1 MTQLYLNLLGDF
13 EARAGTSAVA
23 LEFPRKKAA
32 ALLAVLASPVGRGRS
47 RDELCGLL
55 WGNFADEQARDSL
68 RQTLFVLRKTIPHGV
83 GLVATG
89 DTLFLDAEHI
99 STDVGSFEA
108 AAANASTAG
117 LERAFGLYIGEFLQ
131 GFALREDEFESW
143 LACERRRLENL
154 ALSVMG
160 RLLMHYR
167 RASRHDAAIQVAGR
181 ALEIDPLQED
191 LHRTLIQCYVA
202 VGRNGQARR
211 QYQKCAELLERE
223 LDIVPSVETQKACEL
238 DSALELHRKAA
249 RHETSV
255 SRKATQRVSFCK
267 TFDGVQIAYATAG
280 QGPPVVMAPHWLTHL
295 DCEWESPVWRHFIEE
310 FSSNRTLIRFDQRGN
325 GLSDWNVDDISFD
338 AFVQDLEAVVNAAG
352 LDRFSLIGMSQGC
365 PISIAYTVKNPGR
378 VSRLV
383 LHGGIIKGQAK
394 RGPVEE
400 EESEA
405 LKTLMKIGWGRDNP
419 SLRQMYTSNLIPG
432 GTKQQ
437 MDWYNELMRIST
449 SPDNA
454 LRLRGAFTMID
465 VTPLLSRVNVP
476 TLILRSRNDAIAPF
490 EDSRI
495 MATEIPDS
503 RFVSL
508 ESDNHI
514 LLEQEPA
521 WPLFVEKVQ
530 EFLECDQPNDIPET
544 NIAVGSLD

>member
-1 MTQLYLNLLGDF
+1 M
-13 EARAGTSAVA
+13 V
-23 LEFPRKKAA
+23 
-32 ALLAVLASPVGRGRS
+32 
-47 RDELCGLL
+47 
-55 WGNFADEQARDSL
+55 
-68 RQTLFVLRKTIPHGV
+68 
-83 GLVATG
+83 
-89 DTLFLDAEHI
+89 
-99 STDVGSFEA
+99 
-108 AAANASTAG
+108 
-117 LERAFGLYIGEFLQ
+117 
-131 GFALREDEFESW
+131 
-143 LACERRRLENL
+143 
-154 ALSVMG
+154 
-160 RLLMHYR
+160 
-167 RASRHDAAIQVAGR
+167 
-181 ALEIDPLQED
+181 
-191 LHRTLIQCYVA
+191 
-202 VGRNGQARR
+202 
-211 QYQKCAELLERE
+211 
-223 LDIVPSVETQKACEL
+223 
-238 DSALELHRKAA
+238 
-249 RHETSV
+249 
-255 SRKATQRVSFCK
+255 
-267 TFDGVQIAYATAG
+267 
-280 QGPPVVMAPHWLTHL
+280 
-295 DCEWESPVWRHFIEE
+295 
-310 FSSNRTLIRFDQRGN
+310 
-325 GLSDWNVDDISFD
+325 LSDWNVDDISFD